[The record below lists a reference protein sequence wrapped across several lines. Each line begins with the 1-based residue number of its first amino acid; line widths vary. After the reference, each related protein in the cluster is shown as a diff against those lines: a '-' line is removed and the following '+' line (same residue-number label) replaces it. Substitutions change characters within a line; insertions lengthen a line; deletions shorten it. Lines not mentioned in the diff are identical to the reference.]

1 MAAPTEPLLDVRGV
15 TLQYK
20 TKEHLVTATYR
31 VGFQVFRSDR
41 YVILGPSGCGKST
54 ILKAV
59 GGYIRPVEGRILLNG
74 TPVSAPGPDRVFV
87 FQEFDQLLPWK
98 TVTENITFA
107 LTASGKLPRREAQDR
122 AML

>member
-1 MAAPTEPLLDVRGV
+1 MSLLSVDGV

-20 TKEHLVTATYR
+20 NGKHDLTAVSR
-31 VGFQVFRSDR
+31 VSFNVARSDR
-41 YVILGPSGCGKST
+41 FIILGPSGCGKST

-98 TVTENITFA
+98 TVTEKHYLRVHRERNVA
-107 LTASGKLPRREAQDR
+107 LP
-122 AML
+122 